1 MWQVYFRYGLLQ
13 YMEQRSLFKK
23 RDEMKKYNKALVIG
37 KFQPL
42 HKGHLALIDFAA
54 TQAETV
60 VVCVTAHEGEIIPL
74 SQRELWLNES
84 YRHDKSVIVCGLSY
98 DPTKLNESS
107 VSDLKSSEDWAEYI
121 RANLEDFSGVDVIVG
136 SEQYVKYMA
145 DYLGL
150 GCVIYDEK
158 RENMPISA
166 TDIKGDIIRYW
177 DYLSPAAKRSYVQH
191 ICICGSESTGKSTV
205 CKRMEEEYDFV
216 TMIPEIG
223 RCLVG
228 KSGLCKVET
237 LKKIFTIHN
246 DLLSA
251 VRSDPPTPIV
261 LWDTDNITTLSY
273 LAFLHSANQDV
284 FTEVMGDRKAV
295 LADKYFF
302 FESNIAFHD
311 DGTRFDLMEARLLSA
326 HHKYMYSTYGISL
339 KEITDE
345 DRCDVVRKYILQEI
359 ELLKHAFETDKR

>member
-1 MWQVYFRYGLLQ
+1 
-13 YMEQRSLFKK
+13 
-23 RDEMKKYNKALVIG
+23 MKKYNKALVIG

-54 TQAETV
+54 TQAEIV
-60 VVCVTAHEGEIIPL
+60 VVCATAHDGEIVPL
-74 SQRELWLNES
+74 NQRVSWLNDS
-84 YRHDKSVIVCGLSY
+84 YAQNNSVVVHGLSY
-98 DPTKLNESS
+98 DPGKLNESS
-107 VSDLKSSEDWAEYI
+107 VSDLKSSEEWAEYLK
-121 RANLEDFSGVDVIVG
+121 AELEDFSEVDVIIG
-136 SEQYVKYMA
+136 SELYVKYMA
-145 DYLGL
+145 DYLGI
-150 GCVIYDEK
+150 GYIIYDEH

-205 CKRMEEEYDFV
+205 CKRLEEEYGFV

-228 KSGLCKVET
+228 KSELCEVET

-246 DLLSA
+246 DLLLA
-251 VRSDPPTPIV
+251 VKNDPPTPII

-273 LAFLHSANQDV
+273 LAFLHSVNQDV
-284 FTEVMGDRKAV
+284 FNEVMDERKAV

-302 FESNIAFHD
+302 FEPNIAFHD
-311 DGTRFDLMEARLLSA
+311 DGTRFDAAEAKMLSN
-326 HHKYMYSTYGISL
+326 HHKQMYSNYGIAPDFVSADNRM
-339 KEITDE
+339 EVI
-345 DRCDVVRKYILQEI
+345 RQYILQEVEKLEHI
-359 ELLKHAFETDKR
+359 FEAKKK

>member
-1 MWQVYFRYGLLQ
+1 
-13 YMEQRSLFKK
+13 
-23 RDEMKKYNKALVIG
+23 MKKYNKALVIG

-60 VVCVTAHEGEIIPL
+60 SVCVTGHDGEVIPL
-74 SQRELWLNES
+74 EERTWWVIES
-84 YRHDKSVIVCGLSY
+84 YAQNFSINVCNLYY
-98 DPTKLNESS
+98 DPGKLNESS
-107 VSDLKSSEDWAEYI
+107 VSDLKSSEEWAEYLK
-121 RANLEDFSGVDVIVG
+121 AELEDFSEIDVIIG
-136 SEQYVKYMA
+136 SELYVKYMA
-145 DYLGL
+145 DYLGI
-150 GCVIYDEK
+150 GYIIYDEN

-166 TDIKGDIIRYW
+166 TDIKDDIIRYW

-205 CKRMEEEYDFV
+205 CKRLEEEFGFV

-228 KSGLCKVET
+228 KSELCEVGT

-246 DLLSA
+246 DLLLA
-251 VRSDPPTPIV
+251 VKNDPPTPII

-273 LAFLHSANQDV
+273 LAFLHSVNQNV
-284 FTEVMGDRKAV
+284 INEVMGERQAV

-302 FESNIAFHD
+302 FEPNITFHD
-311 DGTRFDLMEARLLSA
+311 DGTRFDPTEARLLSA
-326 HHKYMYSTYGISL
+326 HHKYMYSNCGIVP
-339 KEITDE
+339 EEVTAE
-345 DRCDVVRKYILQEI
+345 DRCDVIRQYILQKI
-359 ELLKHAFETDKR
+359 QKLKHSFDNDKR